1 MDRNEKKRRREFIGE
16 HLDVSGTR
24 LNDDETRMLCDY
36 IENFA
41 DDYSGQSETRR
52 TTTKGFD
59 RGDTYR
65 RTVECTTT
73 FKGDMSIREVCQVSY
88 DDGQIDDPTMVII
101 KDARGIVNR
110 LKGR

>member
-1 MDRNEKKRRREFIGE
+1 MDRNEKRRRREFIGE
-16 HLDVSGTR
+16 RIDVRGTR
-24 LNDDETRMLCDY
+24 LKDDETAVLCDY

-41 DDYSGQSETRR
+41 NDYKGQSETRR

-73 FKGDMSIREVCQVSY
+73 FEADMSIREVCQVSY
-88 DDGQIDDPTMVII
+88 DDGQVNDPTTTVI
-101 KDARGIVNR
+101 KDARGILNW

>member
-1 MDRNEKKRRREFIGE
+1 MDRNEKRRRREFIGE
-16 HLDVSGTR
+16 HLDVRGTR
-24 LNDDETRMLCDY
+24 LKDDETRVLCDY

-41 DDYSGQSETRR
+41 DDYQGQSETRR

-73 FKGDMSIREVCQVSY
+73 FEGDRSIREVCQVSY
-88 DDGQIDDPTMVII
+88 DDGQIDDPTTTVI
-101 KDARGIVNR
+101 KDARGILNR

>member
-1 MDRNEKKRRREFIGE
+1 
-16 HLDVSGTR
+16 
-24 LNDDETRMLCDY
+24 MLCDY
-36 IENFA
+36 IENFS

-52 TTTKGFD
+52 ATTKGFD
-59 RGDTYR
+59 RGDPYR

-73 FKGDMSIREVCQVSY
+73 FEDDMSIREVCQVSY
-88 DDGQIDDPTMVII
+88 DDGQVDDPTTVII